1 MRIFLVRHGES
12 LGNVKP
18 RVYAKVADHAIPL
31 SARGKEQARLAAGVL
46 RVILGERVG
55 SPSTHVRMWTSPY
68 NRARETGRIIH
79 EALPQ
84 WITDS
89 REHVLLC
96 EQQFGLFD
104 GVPDSELP
112 KRFPE
117 EWAHYQ
123 KCTEFEG
130 KFWARVPMGESR
142 FDVATRVD
150 QTFGTFARDAEEGV
164 ENIVIVCHG
173 VTMRAFVMMWCHLT
187 PEWFEQESNPRNCA
201 IRLLEGGADLG
212 YVFDGFP

>member
-12 LGNVKP
+12 LGNIKP
-18 RVYAKVADHAIPL
+18 GMYAKVADHAIPL

-46 RVILGERVG
+46 RVTLDKHVG
-55 SPSTHVRMWTSPY
+55 APSTHVRMWTSPY
-68 NRARETGRIIH
+68 ARARTTGEIIRQ
-79 EALPQ
+79 ELPQ
-84 WITDS
+84 WITDT

-104 GVPDSELP
+104 GVPDKELP
-112 KRFPE
+112 TRFPE
-117 EWAHYQ
+117 EWAHYR
-123 KCTEFEG
+123 KCIEFEG

-150 QTFGTFARDAEEGV
+150 QTFATFARDEEAGV

-173 VTMRAFVMMWCHLT
+173 VTLRAFVMMWCHLT
-187 PEWFEQESNPRNCA
+187 PEWFEQEPNPRNCA
-201 IRLLEGGADLG
+201 IRLLQDDEDLG

>member
-1 MRIFLVRHGES
+1 LRIFLVRHGES

-18 RVYAKVADHAIPL
+18 EVYAQVADHAIPL
-31 SARGKEQARLAAGVL
+31 SARGEEQARLAAGVL
-46 RVILGERVG
+46 RVTLE
-55 SPSTHVRMWTSPY
+55 THIGNRDTYVRMWTSPY
-68 NRARETGRIIH
+68 TRARETGAIIRK
-79 EALPQ
+79 ELPG
-84 WITDS
+84 WITDA
-89 REHVLLC
+89 REHILLC

-104 GVPDSELP
+104 GVSDAELP
-112 KRFPE
+112 HRFPE

-123 KCTEFEG
+123 KCVEFEG

-150 QTFGTFARDAEEGV
+150 QTFATFARDEEQGV

-173 VTMRAFVMMWCHLT
+173 VTLRAFVMMWCHLT
-187 PEWFEQESNPRNCA
+187 PEWFEGEPNPRNCS
-201 IRLLEGGADLG
+201 IRLIEGDQDLG